1 MIRNPFARSRRAQAP
16 AGSRVYAVGDIHG
29 RADLLAA
36 LHRMIGDDAAAR
48 PVSRRVVVYVGDYI
62 DRGPDSRAVIDIL
75 LDAPLAGF
83 ASVHLLGNHEAFL
96 LDFLDDSA
104 VGPDWLFNGG
114 AETLASYGVESPWP
128 FGDPPDRMQTELRR
142 RLPARH
148 LTFLRDLRLSHVE
161 GDYLFVHAGVR
172 PGVPLDRQA
181 RRDLLWIRG
190 EFLDSDADL
199 GKVVVHGHS
208 IADEPEQ
215 RANRIGIDTGAYM
228 TGRLTCLV
236 LEGAERRFLATRP

>member
-1 MIRNPFARSRRAQAP
+1 VIRNPFARFHRAQAP
-16 AGSRVYAVGDIHG
+16 AGSRVYAIGDIHG

-36 LHRMIGDDAAAR
+36 LHRMICDDAAAR
-48 PVSRRVVVYVGDYI
+48 PVARHVVVYVGDYI
-62 DRGPDSRAVIDIL
+62 DRGPDSRAVIDLL

-83 ASVHLLGNHEAFL
+83 ESVHLLGNHEAFL
-96 LDFLDDSA
+96 LEFLDDA
-104 VGPDWLFNGG
+104 GAGPDWLFNGG

-128 FGDPPDRMQTELRR
+128 FGDPPDRMQAEFRR

-161 GDYLFVHAGVR
+161 GGYLFVHAGVR
-172 PGVPLDRQA
+172 PGVPLDRQE
-181 RRDLLWIRG
+181 RHDLLWIRD
-190 EFLDSDADL
+190 EFLDSGADL

-208 IADEPEQ
+208 IADEPE
-215 RANRIGIDTGAYM
+215 RRRNRIGIDTGAYM

-236 LEGAERRFLATRP
+236 LEGADRRFLAT

>member
-1 MIRNPFARSRRAQAP
+1 VIRNPFARSRRARAP
-16 AGSRVYAVGDIHG
+16 AGSRVYAIGDIHG

-36 LHRMIGDDAAAR
+36 LHRMIRDDAAGR
-48 PVSRRVVVYVGDYI
+48 PVSRRVAVYVGDYI
-62 DRGPDSRAVIDIL
+62 DRGPDSRAVIDLL

-83 ASVHLLGNHEAFL
+83 ESVHLLGNHEAFL
-96 LDFLDDSA
+96 LDFLDDA
-104 VGPDWLFNGG
+104 AIGPDWLFNGG

-128 FGDPPDRMQTELRR
+128 FGDPLDRMQTEFRR

-148 LTFLRDLRLSHVE
+148 LTFLRGLRLSHVE

-181 RRDLLWIRG
+181 RDDLLWIRD
-190 EFLDSDADL
+190 EFLDSGTDL

-208 IADEPEQ
+208 IAHEPEQ

-236 LEGAERRFLATRP
+236 LEGADRRFLAT